1 MYGRLSSV
9 KIKEWLDWM
18 MESTEVNGILRWIER
33 SKLSRFR
40 KEVLYVVMVA
50 LVYQVWRSRN
60 GLLWKSKV
68 PKETQVTYLT
78 KEEVKRRIILVWPK
92 NVSTGDKEWFSNIVK
107 L

>member
-33 SKLSRFR
+33 SKLSQFR

-60 GLLWKSKV
+60 GLLWNSKV

-78 KEEVKRRIILVWPK
+78 KEEVKRRIIHVWPK